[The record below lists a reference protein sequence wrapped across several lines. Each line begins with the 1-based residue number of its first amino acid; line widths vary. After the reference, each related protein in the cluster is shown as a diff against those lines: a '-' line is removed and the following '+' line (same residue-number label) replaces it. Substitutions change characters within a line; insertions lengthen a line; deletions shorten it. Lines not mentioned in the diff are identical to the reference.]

1 MSHPTDRYLT
11 LAAHAEGQYSEK
23 RSRFLAFALPV
34 AGENEVKEAVREF
47 RKRYYDARHVCYAYT
62 LGHDGER
69 FRAVDDGEPSGTGGR
84 PILGQI
90 RSRGLTFTLVV
101 VVRYF
106 GGIQL
111 GAANLGTAYKT
122 AAAAALEAAPTEER
136 IVTTEVR
143 TAVPYPDADA
153 LLRLG
158 REAGARIARQEYD
171 ATEQRITFAVR
182 LSEEGRFRESVGK
195 LYTVRLLEEGED
207 NRPPRGNSPEDE

>member
-1 MSHPTDRYLT
+1 MSDHYLT
-11 LAAHAEGQYSEK
+11 LSAPARGQYSEK
-23 RSRFLAFALPV
+23 RSRFLAFAMPV
-34 AGENEVKEAVREF
+34 ADEEAVREAVARF
-47 RKRYYDARHVCYAYT
+47 RKEYYDARHVCYAYA
-62 LGHDGER
+62 LGNEGER

-90 RSRGLTFTLVV
+90 RSHGLTYVLVV

-111 GAANLGTAYKT
+111 GAGNLGTAYKT
-122 AAAAALEAAPTEER
+122 AAAEALDGAPTEER

-153 LLRLG
+153 LLRTA
-158 REAGARIARQEYD
+158 REAGATIARQEYD

-182 LSEEGRFRESVGK
+182 LSEEEAFRQRIAK
-195 LYTVRLLEEGED
+195 LYTVRIEAQ
-207 NRPPRGNSPEDE
+207 STS